1 MELIV
6 LHTIVGASDSHI
18 DPKMP
23 AIALFANQ
31 DIKPFTEL
39 FFDVSTQPRTDSA
52 LIMLFF
58 FLYSVSRF
66 SILQPSRPHA
76 ARNLSDGRAVGVCSM
91 DRNARTH

>member
-39 FFDVSTQPRTDSA
+39 FFDVSIQTWTCSA
-52 LIMLFF
+52 LVVDVSFVSAASRSSIVQRSQIRSKQITTR
-58 FLYSVSRF
+58 SV
-66 SILQPSRPHA
+66 
-76 ARNLSDGRAVGVCSM
+76 N
-91 DRNARTH
+91 